1 MTKKDIAI
9 LLAPIV
15 MFLTVGAASLFVAD
29 LLHRRIES
37 GDSHEKFEA
46 FVQNVES
53 GKWHLT
59 TDRWLEGMRRQQ
71 ATASAYLKVDMAVR
85 ELLLW
90 LAWAALVGIFL
101 QVAAVLHV
109 RKRLRGVTS
118 NGGRSEHAPAPGFWQ
133 C

>member
-15 MFLTVGAASLFVAD
+15 MFLTVGVTLLFVAD
-29 LLHRRIES
+29 LIHRRIEA

-53 GKWHLT
+53 GKWQLT

-71 ATASAYLKVDMAVR
+71 ATASAYLQADVGIR

-90 LAWAALVGIFL
+90 LVWAALLGIIF

-109 RKRLRGVTS
+109 RKRWRGCDVS
-118 NGGRSEHAPAPGFWQ
+118 
-133 C
+133 